1 MNEEIKEMQ
10 GALRLTAF
18 DGFSE
23 ILAKS
28 LLMGQ
33 YPVSLIEYPFTL
45 KLSEIG
51 RVKDMKEPNLRGR
64 SLLLENLNNFPWNSH
79 TDHTQHV

>member
-1 MNEEIKEMQ
+1 MNEEIRVMP

-28 LLMGQ
+28 VLMGQ
-33 YPVSLIEYPFTL
+33 WPVSLIEYPHMLSLDDLGSITSKRSPNTEGRDYYVKTL
-45 KLSEIG
+45 NKY
-51 RVKDMKEPNLRGR
+51 
-64 SLLLENLNNFPWNSH
+64 PWN
-79 TDHTQHV
+79 QK